1 MVVEELLKLL
11 VAEVDA
17 ELLEP
22 FILLGLPLLALFT
35 IISIIYHYYQYHL
48 YSLCCQNPFMTSII
62 IILIY
67 HYLLIS
73 IVLFEPVEREDLEA
87 CDVKDPDEDG
97 FFLVEH
103 MIYTIL

>member
-35 IISIIYHYYQYHL
+35 IITNIIYIH
-48 YSLCCQNPFMTSII
+48 CAAKT
-62 IILIY
+62 
-67 HYLLIS
+67 LL
-73 IVLFEPVEREDLEA
+73 
-87 CDVKDPDEDG
+87 
-97 FFLVEH
+97 
-103 MIYTIL
+103 